1 VIGLLPGAAAVAALE
16 LDAVHAGQT
25 LVSRPFVVGTAIGW
39 LSGDVLGGA
48 ALGASFE
55 LLGLADVPV
64 CGCLTWSTPVAAGV
78 AALLS
83 GAGAES
89 GPCFLAGLA
98 AGALHARVEAF
109 ERARRVAP
117 VAALEAEAAAGRKP
131 RHGLTLGFAML
142 LHFLLT
148 LALVAGATR
157 LFARPA
163 LATWTTLPGALRAG
177 VSAAASGALWIGLAA
192 LAVRGFKRA

>member
-1 VIGLLPGAAAVAALE
+1 MIGLLPGAAAVAALE

-25 LVSRPFVVGTAIGW
+25 LVSRPLVVGTVIGW
-39 LSGDVLGGA
+39 LSGDALGGA

-55 LLGLADVPV
+55 VLGLADLPV
-64 CGCLTWSTPVAAGV
+64 GGCLTWSAPVAAGV

-89 GPCFLAGLA
+89 GPCFLAGLV
-98 AGALHARVEAF
+98 AGVAHARVEAF
-109 ERARRVAP
+109 ERGRRVAP
-117 VAALEAEAAAGRKP
+117 VAALEADAAAGKKP
-131 RHGLTLGFAML
+131 RHGLTLGFSML
-142 LHFLLT
+142 FHFLLT

-163 LATWTTLPGALRAG
+163 LATWPSLPAPLRAG
-177 VSAAASGALWIGLAA
+177 VSAAAAGALWVGLAA
-192 LAVRGFKRA
+192 VVVRGFKRA